1 MRNWNGAKTWN
12 HRAELRIFLCRCSC
26 SLFPVPCSLGSLSH
40 YSCFL
45 FPVPCSL
52 GSLSRYS
59 CSLFPVPCSPG
70 FLPHYSCSLFPV
82 PCSVRSL
89 PSSNSRFIGAG
100 PSQYRS
106 DADPLAHQKRLC
118 VHALAAGGLEL
129 KHLERA
135 LAAAHEKALLW

>member
-1 MRNWNGAKTWN
+1 MRNE
-12 HRAELRIFLCRCSC
+12 ELERREDLESPRGTED
-26 SLFPVPCSLGSLSH
+26 FPLPL
-40 YSCFL
+40 FL

-52 GSLSRYS
+52 FPRAPLPLF
-59 CSLFPVPCSPG
+59 LFPVPCSLFPRFSFPL
-70 FLPHYSCSLFPV
+70 FLFPVPCSLFPRTPV

-106 DADPLAHQKRLC
+106 DANLLAHQKRLR